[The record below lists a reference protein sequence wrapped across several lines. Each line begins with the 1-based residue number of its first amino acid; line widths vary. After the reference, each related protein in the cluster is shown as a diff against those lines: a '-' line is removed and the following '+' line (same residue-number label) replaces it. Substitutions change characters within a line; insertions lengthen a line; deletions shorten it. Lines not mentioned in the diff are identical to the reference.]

1 MCSAQVGRILRR
13 NPLARLLLILYMVRY
28 SLLGLMAFILNFCIL
43 FYFNLIVAKKT
54 LTPAP
59 RTSKVFLHVWV
70 LFLLSRPLEIH
81 DMMDESLPPGAVP
94 PTGLPH
100 ALVHSDSPAAAGGG
114 I

>member
-1 MCSAQVGRILRR
+1 LVDDEEDANASFP
-13 NPLARLLLILYMVRY
+13 N
-28 SLLGLMAFILNFCIL
+28 
-43 FYFNLIVAKKT
+43 T
-54 LTPAP
+54 
-59 RTSKVFLHVWV
+59 KVFLHVWV

-100 ALVHSDSPAAAGGG
+100 ALVHSDSPAAAAG

>member
-1 MCSAQVGRILRR
+1 VGRILRR

-28 SLLGLMAFILNFCIL
+28 SLVDAFSQVEDANASCP
-43 FYFNLIVAKKT
+43 NNTK
-54 LTPAP
+54 
-59 RTSKVFLHVWV
+59 KVFLHVWV

-100 ALVHSDSPAAAGGG
+100 ALVHSDSPTAAG

>member
-1 MCSAQVGRILRR
+1 LRGKEDA
-13 NPLARLLLILYMVRY
+13 NASTFP
-28 SLLGLMAFILNFCIL
+28 N
-43 FYFNLIVAKKT
+43 NTK
-54 LTPAP
+54 
-59 RTSKVFLHVWV
+59 KVFLHVWV

-100 ALVHSDSPAAAGGG
+100 ALVHSDSPAAAG